1 MTKNKKLLGSKIKFI
16 RHTLGLTMEDFGK
29 LFNPHASD
37 SIVSRWE
44 RGISSP
50 NNERLKVIADIGIY
64 TMEQLLE
71 MEEDEILDKIP
82 LEEKKRLLKE
92 RNEFMDVAKQNRRA
106 FLLEY
111 FKEENLNTRFAEVT
125 DGILFSALIFSKKY
139 KPDDDNQEYLD
150 GIYLSNLISGINHLK
165 NFKQLNGKVDKKDV
179 KDLYKFID
187 VLLED

>member
-1 MTKNKKLLGSKIKFI
+1 
-16 RHTLGLTMEDFGK
+16 
-29 LFNPHASD
+29 
-37 SIVSRWE
+37 
-44 RGISSP
+44 
-50 NNERLKVIADIGIY
+50 
-64 TMEQLLE
+64 
-71 MEEDEILDKIP
+71 
-82 LEEKKRLLKE
+82 
-92 RNEFMDVAKQNRRA
+92 MDVAKQNRRA